1 MTIWQIIIGFVCF
14 VCFVFLVKLLTAN
27 KTTVENASVQPD
39 PHDESSI
46 AEARLE
52 AFESALAE
60 VELFAYE
67 LKHGLIPDG
76 NSASN
81 PGYGPMDFNEW
92 QEWKQQEFERT
103 GNLWHNHPDGL
114 PPKANDS
121 V

>member
-1 MTIWQIIIGFVCF
+1 MNTWQIIIVF
-14 VCFVFLVKLLTAN
+14 VCFVFLVKLLVPT
-27 KTTVENASVQPD
+27 KPSGGTASVQPD
-39 PHDESSI
+39 PHDGSSI

-76 NSASN
+76 NSENN
-81 PGYGPMDFNEW
+81 PGYGPMDFNDW
-92 QEWKQQEFERT
+92 QEWKRLEFERT

-114 PPKANDS
+114 PP
-121 V
+121 